1 MLSKYLS
8 FQEKLSSIE
17 MITKTK
23 FEQLQHHQISQ
34 TQPLGV
40 ILWLWFI
47 IKSEQIDHVLVS

>member
-40 ILWLWFI
+40 IL
-47 IKSEQIDHVLVS
+47 